1 MSTEMNFFNGQWCGN
16 LTGDGARISAIQHLS
31 IKYLEPY
38 LKQVI
43 QFTTVLQIRQAN
55 YPACIQWDQ
64 ARL

>member
-1 MSTEMNFFNGQWCGN
+1 MWQFDREYIYAS
-16 LTGDGARISAIQHLS
+16 LASGARISAIQHLS